1 MTQPTPTILLVDD
14 EPTILE
20 LNKLYLEQAGYRTVT
35 AANGYEAV
43 AAVKERTLALMV
55 LDLMLPGIDGWEVC
69 RQVRA
74 IGNLPIIMLT
84 ARSEDIDRIVG
95 LELGAD
101 DYLTKPY
108 NPRELLARVKAVLR
122 RSSAPPETVSER
134 TLGDVTLDTD
144 KRSVA
149 LNGETLPLRSKE
161 FELLAYLFDH
171 VEKALTREQLLEQ
184 VWGFDFYGESRTV
197 DVHVAAVRKALAGS
211 RLRIET
217 VWGIGYRLIVEKS

>member
-35 AANGYEAV
+35 AANGHEAV

-74 IGNLPIIMLT
+74 LGNLPIIMLT

-144 KRSVA
+144 KRSVS
-149 LNGETLPLRSKE
+149 LNGEILLLRAKE

-197 DVHVAAVRKALAGS
+197 DVHVAAVRKALTGS

-217 VWGIGYRLIVEKS
+217 VWGIGYRLIVERS

>member
-35 AANGYEAV
+35 AANGHEAV

-74 IGNLPIIMLT
+74 LGNLPIIMLT

-144 KRSVA
+144 KRSVS
-149 LNGETLPLRSKE
+149 LNGEILPLRAKE

-171 VEKALTREQLLEQ
+171 VEKALSREQLLEQ

-197 DVHVAAVRKALAGS
+197 DVHVAAVRKALTGS

>member
-1 MTQPTPTILLVDD
+1 MTQPIPTILLVDD

-20 LNKLYLEQAGYRTVT
+20 LNKAGYRTVS
-35 AANGYEAV
+35 AATGHEAV

-74 IGNLPIIMLT
+74 LGNLPIIMLT

-144 KRSVA
+144 KRSVS
-149 LNGETLPLRSKE
+149 LNGESLPLRAKE

-197 DVHVAAVRKALAGS
+197 DVHVAAVRKALTGS